1 MTESAQMC
9 AASGRIGQN
18 GSVRPDTG
26 LPAAVQVE
34 SLPAALGSPGLT
46 QGAYGD
52 AGNLELVLPA
62 AAGGFWCLWFNAD
75 PVDHRKGAVRHN
87 WSRPLHVPGFY
98 CTSARI
104 AQSVSGPRFLEAVT
118 VADGALWRQ
127 HWTPDDGFVDDGPI
141 TVDGEPV
148 GDIVT
153 SSALV
158 EHGDS
163 MHLLAVAED
172 GRLLQLHAGIGGYP
186 SLRWSL
192 VELDT
197 GATDVELVR
206 TGGALVATVL
216 DTEGTAHVRRY
227 DAHAG
232 QWHQTARYAR

>member
-9 AASGRIGQN
+9 AALVPIRQN
-18 GSVRPDTG
+18 GSVRPSAG
-26 LPAAVQVE
+26 LPADVQVE

-75 PVDHRKGAVRHN
+75 PVVHRKGAVRHN
-87 WSRPLHVPGFY
+87 WSRPLHVPGYF

-127 HWTPDDGFVDDGPI
+127 HWTPDDGCVDDGAI
-141 TVDGEPV
+141 VIDGDALS
-148 GDIVT
+148 DIAT

-158 EHGDS
+158 EHADG
-163 MHLLAVAED
+163 MHVLAVTE
-172 GRLLQLHAGIGGYP
+172 AG
-186 SLRWSL
+186 
-192 VELDT
+192 
-197 GATDVELVR
+197 
-206 TGGALVATVL
+206 
-216 DTEGTAHVRRY
+216 
-227 DAHAG
+227 
-232 QWHQTARYAR
+232 